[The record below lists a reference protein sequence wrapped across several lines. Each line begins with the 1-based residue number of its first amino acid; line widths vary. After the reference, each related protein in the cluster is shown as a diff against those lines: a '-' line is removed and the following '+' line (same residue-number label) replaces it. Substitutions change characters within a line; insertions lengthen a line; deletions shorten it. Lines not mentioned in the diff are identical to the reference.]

1 MPPAKA
7 GGSGEGG
14 EEGGRRHGTIGC
26 CPPGASAGCQRR
38 VPARHGAPRAPS
50 GAAAGLAH
58 PAGGAQGT
66 PHIWVPAPRLW
77 VPTPH
82 LCAHPTSLCDHPAPL
97 GAFSASVPTSHLWI
111 CKPSV
116 VSVPGSSGTVQLP
129 YRSVFPQIL
138 PGKPKVYQG
147 VRVKITV
154 KELLQQR
161 RARQAATGSAE
172 KVKSGG
178 EGSHLGDLH
187 KVPWDSSSSSSSIQ
201 FAEPVSPPHPEP
213 FEVEPIP
220 PVPSCCPPWQ
230 FSSCLSC
237 EESPG
242 YLEQL
247 IDSCLQSDA
256 PSEPAFSAFQPSP
269 HYTPDTFQPVQLC
282 FNQGLAASSPSSAD
296 LPSPWSSSCS
306 PPQLS
311 PLTPL
316 TPSPPYSCPMEE
328 WPCHPPCPLGSPACC
343 CPACGAQGSDC
354 LELLPPLAV
363 AEDFFRR
370 DRSWDICYS

>member
-26 CPPGASAGCQRR
+26 CPPGASAG
-38 VPARHGAPRAPS
+38 
-50 GAAAGLAH
+50 
-58 PAGGAQGT
+58 
-66 PHIWVPAPRLW
+66 
-77 VPTPH
+77 
-82 LCAHPTSLCDHPAPL
+82 
-97 GAFSASVPTSHLWI
+97 
-111 CKPSV
+111 
-116 VSVPGSSGTVQLP
+116 
-129 YRSVFPQIL
+129 VFPQIL

-187 KVPWDSSSSSSSIQ
+187 KAPWDSSSSSSIQ

-213 FEVEPIP
+213 FEAEPIP

-269 HYTPDTFQPVQLC
+269 HYTPDTSQPVQLC
-282 FNQGLAASSPSSAD
+282 FNQGL
-296 LPSPWSSSCS
+296 
-306 PPQLS
+306 
-311 PLTPL
+311 
-316 TPSPPYSCPMEE
+316 
-328 WPCHPPCPLGSPACC
+328 
-343 CPACGAQGSDC
+343 SDC

>member
-1 MPPAKA
+1 MP
-7 GGSGEGG
+7 
-14 EEGGRRHGTIGC
+14 I
-26 CPPGASAGCQRR
+26 
-38 VPARHGAPRAPS
+38 
-50 GAAAGLAH
+50 
-58 PAGGAQGT
+58 
-66 PHIWVPAPRLW
+66 
-77 VPTPH
+77 
-82 LCAHPTSLCDHPAPL
+82 
-97 GAFSASVPTSHLWI
+97 
-111 CKPSV
+111 
-116 VSVPGSSGTVQLP
+116 
-129 YRSVFPQIL
+129 VFPQIL

-161 RARQAATGSAE
+161 RARQAATGSAVS
-172 KVKSGG
+172 KILWCWLCTFSFNGVFF
-178 EGSHLGDLH
+178 LPRL
-187 KVPWDSSSSSSSIQ
+187 VPWDSSSSSSSSSSQ

-213 FEVEPIP
+213 FEAEPIP

-256 PSEPAFSAFQPSP
+256 ASEAAFSAFQPSP

-282 FNQGLAASSPSSAD
+282 FNQGL
-296 LPSPWSSSCS
+296 
-306 PPQLS
+306 
-311 PLTPL
+311 
-316 TPSPPYSCPMEE
+316 
-328 WPCHPPCPLGSPACC
+328 
-343 CPACGAQGSDC
+343 
-354 LELLPPLAV
+354 LLPPLAV

>member
-1 MPPAKA
+1 M
-7 GGSGEGG
+7 SD
-14 EEGGRRHGTIGC
+14 
-26 CPPGASAGCQRR
+26 S
-38 VPARHGAPRAPS
+38 PS
-50 GAAAGLAH
+50 L
-58 PAGGAQGT
+58 QN
-66 PHIWVPAPRLW
+66 
-77 VPTPH
+77 
-82 LCAHPTSLCDHPAPL
+82 
-97 GAFSASVPTSHLWI
+97 
-111 CKPSV
+111 
-116 VSVPGSSGTVQLP
+116 
-129 YRSVFPQIL
+129 VFPQIL

-161 RARQAATGSAE
+161 RARQAATGSA
-172 KVKSGG
+172 
-178 EGSHLGDLH
+178 
-187 KVPWDSSSSSSSIQ
+187 VPWDSSSSSSIQ
-201 FAEPVSPPHPEP
+201 FAESVSPPHPEP
-213 FEVEPIP
+213 FEAEPIP
-220 PVPSCCPPWQ
+220 PVPSCCPSWQ

-256 PSEPAFSAFQPSP
+256 PSEAAFSAFQPPP
-269 HYTPDTFQPVQLC
+269 HCTPDTFQPVQLC

-296 LPSPWSSSCS
+296 LPSPWNSSCS

-328 WPCHPPCPLGSPACC
+328 WPCHPPCPLASPACC
-343 CPACGAQGSDC
+343 CPACGAQGRDSRGPQCCPCPSSDC

>member
-1 MPPAKA
+1 M
-7 GGSGEGG
+7 S
-14 EEGGRRHGTIGC
+14 
-26 CPPGASAGCQRR
+26 
-38 VPARHGAPRAPS
+38 
-50 GAAAGLAH
+50 
-58 PAGGAQGT
+58 
-66 PHIWVPAPRLW
+66 
-77 VPTPH
+77 
-82 LCAHPTSLCDHPAPL
+82 
-97 GAFSASVPTSHLWI
+97 
-111 CKPSV
+111 
-116 VSVPGSSGTVQLP
+116 
-129 YRSVFPQIL
+129 
-138 PGKPKVYQG
+138 GKPKVYQG

-161 RARQAATGSAE
+161 RARQAAAGSA
-172 KVKSGG
+172 
-178 EGSHLGDLH
+178 
-187 KVPWDSSSSSSSIQ
+187 VPWDSSSSSSIQ
-201 FAEPVSPPHPEP
+201 FAESVSPPHPEP
-213 FEVEPIP
+213 FEAEAIP
-220 PVPSCCPPWQ
+220 PVPSCCPSWQ

-282 FNQGLAASSPSSAD
+282 FNQGLPASSPSSAD

-328 WPCHPPCPLGSPACC
+328 WPCHPPCPLPSPVCC
-343 CPACGAQGSDC
+343 CPACGSQGRDSRGPQCCPCPSTDC
-354 LELLPPLAV
+354 LELLPPLAL

-370 DRSWDICYS
+370 DRSCDICYS

>member
-26 CPPGASAGCQRR
+26 CPPGASAGCRLGTGLR
-38 VPARHGAPRAPS
+38 GHR
-50 GAAAGLAH
+50 AGLLPGWH
-58 PAGGAQGT
+58 TRPGGHRG
-66 PHIWVPAPRLW
+66 PR
-77 VPTPH
+77 
-82 LCAHPTSLCDHPAPL
+82 TS
-97 GAFSASVPTSHLWI
+97 G
-111 CKPSV
+111 
-116 VSVPGSSGTVQLP
+116 
-129 YRSVFPQIL
+129 VFPQIL

-161 RARQAATGSAE
+161 RARQAATGSA
-172 KVKSGG
+172 
-178 EGSHLGDLH
+178 
-187 KVPWDSSSSSSSIQ
+187 VPWDSSSSSSSSIQ

-213 FEVEPIP
+213 FEAEPIP
-220 PVPSCCPPWQ
+220 SVPSCCPPWQ
-230 FSSCLSC
+230 FPSCLSC

-256 PSEPAFSAFQPSP
+256 PSEPALSAFQPSP

-328 WPCHPPCPLGSPACC
+328 C
-343 CPACGAQGSDC
+343 C